1 MGGIRDH
8 VGGGFHRYSTDPRW
22 HVPHFEKML
31 YDQALMLMALSEA
44 YATTAKE
51 EYRQAAE
58 ELLDYVEERLTSP
71 EGGFYSS
78 EDADAAGEEG
88 SYYVWTYGELSA
100 LMTKEDLALFKDL
113 YDVWDSGNYRDD
125 FTRMRSGKNV
135 LHMTSLIPAFANKKG
150 QDPEALTRWDVQL
163 RKRLKE
169 ARSKR
174 PAPSRDDKIL
184 ADWNGLMIVALCS
197 AYRHLGSDRAVSM
210 ARRAL
215 SFVEGKMI
223 VDGNLQHS
231 WYSDA
236 AIIPAFLDDHA
247 FLTWAHLEM
256 YYLMHEPKELERAL
270 DLVEITLELFVD
282 RETGGFFLSREDDKL
297 LIRVKDLYDGAM
309 PSGNSVAYY
318 VLTQLAA
325 LFDDVRVVEALEGVE
340 RHFLSELRTFP
351 AAHAMFV
358 NGVLMKSESRTLELF
373 GGATLPITG
382 YNPHLLTILAEHMEG
397 GTARNEPGYRL
408 CTRGKCLPETSDPSE
423 ILRMLQ

>member
-1 MGGIRDH
+1 MPDMAMKKMLEDFEPH
-8 VGGGFHRYSTDPRW
+8 YGGFDGERKFPSPHKLLFLLRYWRERKDQKALDMATFDSGPHPDGRYKGPCRRRFPSLFDRSAAGI
-22 HVPHFEKML
+22 VPHFEKML

-88 SYYVWTYGELSA
+88 SFYVWTYGELSA

-210 ARRAL
+210 AEASPVVRG
-215 SFVEGKMI
+215 GK
-223 VDGNLQHS
+223 
-231 WYSDA
+231 
-236 AIIPAFLDDHA
+236 DDCRWQPSA
-247 FLTWAHLEM
+247 Q
-256 YYLMHEPKELERAL
+256 
-270 DLVEITLELFVD
+270 LV
-282 RETGGFFLSREDDKL
+282 
-297 LIRVKDLYDGAM
+297 
-309 PSGNSVAYY
+309 
-318 VLTQLAA
+318 Q
-325 LFDDVRVVEALEGVE
+325 
-340 RHFLSELRTFP
+340 
-351 AAHAMFV
+351 
-358 NGVLMKSESRTLELF
+358 
-373 GGATLPITG
+373 
-382 YNPHLLTILAEHMEG
+382 
-397 GTARNEPGYRL
+397 
-408 CTRGKCLPETSDPSE
+408 
-423 ILRMLQ
+423 